1 MASISTSMSS
11 LTMNSKELITAVCY
25 LGNSVAP
32 ANKSSGADELLP
44 PHGWAEPFLQPCRPP
59 TALRLSD
66 ALATSPSSDL
76 DMVVEAR
83 RLRRTSLRAR
93 SRFDLLVILKA

>member
-11 LTMNSKELITAVCY
+11 LTMDLKELITAVCY

-32 ANKSSGADELLP
+32 ANTSGADELLP

-66 ALATSPSSDL
+66 ALATPSSDL
-76 DMVVEAR
+76 IWLSR
-83 RLRRTSLRAR
+83 RGDFGEPAYVLAAASI
-93 SRFDLLVILKA
+93 F

>member
-11 LTMNSKELITAVCY
+11 LTMDSKELITAVCY

-32 ANKSSGADELLP
+32 ANTSGADELFP
-44 PHGWAEPFLQPCRPP
+44 PHGWAEPFLQPCRPL

-66 ALATSPSSDL
+66 ALATPSCDL
-76 DMVVEAR
+76 DVVVEAR
-83 RLRRTSLRAR
+83 RLRRTL
-93 SRFDLLVILKA
+93 